1 MYQVCPIFLLGIYV
15 CKGNAYLV
23 DGNVHYARI
32 PGNDNKIPPSS
43 DITSVNE
50 HVSSLSECG
59 IKCSGEFGCC
69 YFFYSS
75 SSRRCL
81 TASGVK
87 DSVLVS
93 SSGFRHYSIHGA
105 GNILFFNNYSLILKC
120 SWKVNYSACIVFI
133 FLFISMI

>member
-1 MYQVCPIFLLGIYV
+1 MYQICPIFLLGIYV
-15 CKGNAYLV
+15 YKGNAYLV
-23 DGNVHYARI
+23 DGNVRYARI
-32 PGNDNKIPPSS
+32 TGNDNKIPPSF

-69 YFFYSS
+69 YFFYSYCS

-105 GNILFFNNYSLILKC
+105 GNIFFLITILSIFKC
-120 SWKVNYSACIVFI
+120 S
-133 FLFISMI
+133 